1 MLPRALI
8 EDLVHRALVEDFGRA
23 GDLTSAVVVPEE
35 AQLTTAIVARKPGV
49 LAGSDLVQECFRQV
63 DPALEII
70 HERSDGAR
78 LGAGDIAIIIKG
90 PARSILSGER
100 TALNFLG
107 HLSGI
112 ATATRALVD
121 AVAHTKARICDTRKT
136 NPGLR
141 AVEKAAVR
149 AGGGTNHRF
158 GLDDAV
164 LIKDNHI
171 AAAGG
176 ITSALRRARQAVGHM
191 IKIEIEVDTLGQL
204 DEALL
209 AGADAVLL
217 DNMSLDDLR
226 EAVRRARGKAVLEAS
241 GTVTLERVAAIAE
254 TGVDLISSGWITH
267 SAPCLDLGLD
277 VMGAR

>member
-1 MLPRALI
+1 MLPGALI
-8 EDLVHRALVEDFGRA
+8 EDLVRRALLEDFGRA
-23 GDLTSAVVVPEE
+23 GDLTSAAVVPQD
-35 AQLTTAIVARKPGV
+35 ARLTTAIVARNAGV
-49 LAGSDLVQECFRQV
+49 LAGSNLVPECFRQI
-63 DPALEII
+63 DPAVEIVQ
-70 HERSDGAR
+70 RQSDGTR
-78 LGAGDIAIIIKG
+78 LSAGGIAMIIKG
-90 PARSILSGER
+90 PARAILTGER

-136 NPGLR
+136 IPGLR
-141 AVEKAAVR
+141 AAEKAAVR

-176 ITSALRRARQAVGHM
+176 ITFALQRARQAVGHM
-191 IKIEIEVDTLGQL
+191 IKIEIEVDTLTQL

-209 AGADAVLL
+209 TGADAILL

-226 EAVRRARGKAVLEAS
+226 EAVRRTNGKAVLEAS
-241 GTVTLERVAAIAE
+241 GTITVERVAAIAE

-277 VMGAR
+277 VMEAR